1 MAKAAKKSTTSATAA
16 ATCPVARLAA
26 EYQIIHDIENESNLA
41 GLDESDC
48 GYTPMDML
56 RARQRAVEAMAG
68 VLPAESVEGAL
79 FQLGLLFEIITN
91 ATRGKEDE
99 SIIDIRAACMA
110 YSVSNFLRRKF
121 DVPEGL
127 NGGPQWLLP
136 AHEDPFKINA
146 DLWAKVEF
154 DRREESTKGGAP

>member
-1 MAKAAKKSTTSATAA
+1 MAKAAKKYTTSATDP

-26 EYQIIHDIENESNLA
+26 EYQIIHDIENESQLPE
-41 GLDESDC
+41 LEESDC

-56 RARQRAVEAMAG
+56 RVRQRAVKAMAG

-91 ATRGKEDE
+91 ATREKEDK
-99 SIIDIRAACMA
+99 SIIDMRAACLA
-110 YSVSNFLRRKF
+110 YSISNFLRRKF

-127 NGGPQWLLP
+127 NGGP
-136 AHEDPFKINA
+136 
-146 DLWAKVEF
+146 
-154 DRREESTKGGAP
+154 